1 MVGKKKTLPTLQ
13 KNGVVQSRVGNV
25 LLLPTFS
32 LNGGQEKDLAH
43 PTKKRS
49 RTK

>member
-1 MVGKKKTLPTLQ
+1 
-13 KNGVVQSRVGNV
+13 VGNV

-43 PTKKRS
+43 PTTTTLWVYTERGYKLNFLVM
-49 RTK
+49 